1 MALLAVLLP
10 LLMLGVVL
18 ALGRY
23 EDLLLPKDPDEADR
37 PVPKARRTTKSNER
51 SGSSRPGNIVGA
63 APKPSP

>member
-23 EDLLLPKDPDEADR
+23 EDVLLPKEPDEADR
-37 PVPKARRTTKSNER
+37 PDGT
-51 SGSSRPGNIVGA
+51 
-63 APKPSP
+63 APVH

>member
-23 EDLLLPKDPDEADR
+23 EDLLLPEDPAEADR
-37 PVPKARRTTKSNER
+37 PE
-51 SGSSRPGNIVGA
+51 GA
-63 APKPSP
+63 ALGH